1 MKAVR
6 VSFCGLLKAVRRD
19 HMLLAAC
26 SAPVLAGLA
35 FRFGVPALETVLTR
49 WLGPGAVLAPWYGL
63 FDLMLCMLTPV
74 MFCFAAAMVVLEEV
88 DSHVA
93 AALLVT
99 PLGRRGYLASRLL
112 LPTLFSVAATLV
124 LYPLFHL
131 LTLPVWLGLLLA
143 AGGAA
148 QGLLIAMLV
157 VSFSTNKL
165 EGMAIAKLS
174 SLLMLGAF
182 APYVLRQNNVQ
193 YLLAV
198 LPSFALAKALQ
209 GQNPVWGIV
218 SLAVCAVWYA
228 ALAKRFAAKIVY

>member
-1 MKAVR
+1 MKAVIAGFR
-6 VSFCGLLKAVRRD
+6 GLLKAVCRD

-26 SAPVLAGLA
+26 SAPIMAGVA
-35 FRFGVPALETVLTR
+35 FRFGVPALEIVLTR
-49 WLGPGAVLAPWYGL
+49 WLGTSAVLAPWYGL

-93 AALLVT
+93 AVLLVT
-99 PLGRRGYLASRLL
+99 PLGRRGYLTSRLL
-112 LPTLFSVAATLV
+112 LPTAFGMAATLV
-124 LYPLFHL
+124 LYPLFRL
-131 LTLPVWLGLLLA
+131 LALPVWLGLLLA

-148 QGLLIAMLV
+148 QGLIIAMMV

-182 APYVLRQNNVQ
+182 APYVLGQNKVQ
-193 YLLAV
+193 YLLV
-198 LPSFALAKALQ
+198 GLPSFALAKALQ
-209 GQNPVWGIV
+209 GQNPLWGMV
-218 SLAVCAVWYA
+218 SLAVCAVWCA
-228 ALAKRFAAKIVY
+228 GLAKRFAAKTVY

>member
-1 MKAVR
+1 MKAVTAG
-6 VSFCGLLKAVRRD
+6 FLGLLKAVRRD

-26 SAPVLAGLA
+26 SAPVLAGVA
-35 FRFGVPALETVLTR
+35 FRFGVPALETLLTR
-49 WLGPGAVLAPWYGL
+49 WAGTGAVLAPWYGL

-99 PLGRRGYLASRLL
+99 PLGRRGYLTSRLL
-112 LPTLFSVAATLV
+112 LPTLFGMAATLV
-124 LYPLFHL
+124 LYPLFRL

-148 QGLLIAMLV
+148 QGLIVAMLV

-182 APYVLRQNNVQ
+182 APYVLHQNNVQ
-193 YLLAV
+193 YLLV
-198 LPSFALAKALQ
+198 GLPSFALAKALQ
-209 GQNPVWGIV
+209 GQNPLWGII
-218 SLAVCAVWYA
+218 SLALCAVWCA
-228 ALAKRFAAKIVY
+228 GLAKRFAAKIVY